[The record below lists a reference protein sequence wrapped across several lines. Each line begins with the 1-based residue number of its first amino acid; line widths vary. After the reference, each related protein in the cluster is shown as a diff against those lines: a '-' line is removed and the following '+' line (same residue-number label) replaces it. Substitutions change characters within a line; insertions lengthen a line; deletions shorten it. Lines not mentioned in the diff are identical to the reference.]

1 MFLFLFQHLRAYYE
15 ARVKEKVKHNIPYYG
30 EDPDLPSRLG
40 AMSLNYASDEDEYDP
55 CDEYVYNLVFML
67 LSEEEI
73 QFPFLFG
80 LLIFNKIL
88 FVNSTRPFFTRKR

>member
-30 EDPDLPSRLG
+30 EDHDLPSRLG

-55 CDEYVYNLVFML
+55 CDEYVYNLVLCSCLKRKSNFHFYL
-67 LSEEEI
+67 VYLY
-73 QFPFLFG
+73 
-80 LLIFNKIL
+80 LIKFCL
-88 FVNSTRPFFTRKR
+88 